1 MKIKRLYSAEDFTV
15 NQLYMFMEYNY
26 RLERGFCTC
35 ITEKDVTFTYQG
47 RTITV
52 KYKEWDSKQNY
63 FAEYNA
69 SVFRKY
75 QKLVELQKQELDD
88 LLERNTYSREK
99 DVILEEVQ
107 LKKSKKVKVAD
118 FFWYAL
124 ILYCS
129 FGGICLTFKI
139 LTMLFGSL

>member
-15 NQLYMFMEYNY
+15 NQLYMFMEYS
-26 RLERGFCTC
+26 RLERGFCVA

-47 RTITV
+47 RTTTL
-52 KYKEWDSKQNY
+52 KYKGWDSKQNY

-75 QKLVELQKQELDD
+75 QQLVELQKQELDD
-88 LLERNTYSREK
+88 LLERNTYNREK
-99 DVILEEVQ
+99 DVIPEEVQ

-124 ILYCS
+124 AAYCVV
-129 FGGICLTFKI
+129 GGVYLTFKI
-139 LTMLFGSL
+139 LTMLFG